1 VTAIPE
7 LRVDGDRLW
16 GRLEEMARIGATPAG
31 GVHRLALSDEDRRA
45 RDLFRAWVESLGLA
59 VSVDGI
65 GNMFA
70 RREGRGGREGREGTG
85 GAAVEGRPPLILG
98 SHLDSQPTGGRFD
111 GPLGVLAAL
120 EVVETL
126 EEQGVRTARPV
137 EVANWTNE
145 EGARFPPAMMGSG
158 VFSGRFDLADALGA
172 TDPDGVTV
180 SDAIDRIGY
189 RGALPVGGRPIAA
202 ALELHIEQ
210 GPVLE
215 ESGCEIGV
223 VTGVQGARWFD
234 LTITG
239 EEAHAGSTPMS
250 RRTDPV
256 AVLGRLLVDA
266 YRRIERDF
274 APHGRLTFGVLAA
287 EPASRNTVPGRVAV
301 SVDLRHP
308 DDSTLDDMERVL
320 REEASR
326 ASLVRGASWRLEDV
340 WRSPPVRFAEPCIEA
355 VHAAA
360 ESCGYT
366 SMRLMAGAGHDSVHT
381 NDVAPTGMIFVPC
394 EGGISHNEAEN
405 ITPAQAET
413 GANVLLHAAL
423 RLLEPP
429 GADMLSAPTHQPGG
443 AA

>member
-1 VTAIPE
+1 MTAISE
-7 LRVDGDRLW
+7 LRVNGDRLW

-45 RDLFRAWVESLGLA
+45 RDLFRAWAESLGLA

-70 RREGRGGREGREGTG
+70 RRDGTG
-85 GAAVEGRPPLILG
+85 GAGAEGRPPLVLG

-126 EEQGVRTARPV
+126 EEHGVRTARPI
-137 EVANWTNE
+137 EVVNWTNE

-158 VFSGRFDLADALGA
+158 AFSGRFALADALGV
-172 TDPDGVTV
+172 TDADGVTV

-189 RGALPVGGRPIAA
+189 RGALPVGGRPLAA

-210 GPVLE
+210 GPILE
-215 ESGCEIGV
+215 ENGCEIGL

-234 LTITG
+234 LTIAG
-239 EEAHAGSTPMS
+239 EEAHAGSTPLS

-256 AVLGRLLVDA
+256 AVFGRFLVDA
-266 YRRIERDF
+266 FRRIERDF
-274 APHGRLTFGVLAA
+274 APDGRLTFGVLAA
-287 EPASRNTVPGRVAV
+287 EPASRNTVPGRVTV

-308 DDSTLDDMERVL
+308 DDSTLDEMEDRL
-320 REEASR
+320 REAARR
-326 ASLVRGASWRLEDV
+326 ACLERGAAWRLDDV
-340 WRSPPVRFAEPCIEA
+340 WRSPPVRFSDRCIDA
-355 VHAAA
+355 VSAAA
-360 ESCGYT
+360 DLCGYA
-366 SMRLMAGAGHDSVHT
+366 SMPIVAGAGHDSVHT

-394 EGGISHNEAEN
+394 EDGISHNEAEN

-423 RLLEPP
+423 GLVEPP
-429 GADMLSAPTHQPGG
+429 PADMLSPPTNQPGG

>member
-1 VTAIPE
+1 
-7 LRVDGDRLW
+7 
-16 GRLEEMARIGATPAG
+16 MARIGGTPAG
-31 GVHRLALSDEDRRA
+31 GVHRLALGDEDRRA
-45 RDLFRAWVESLGLA
+45 RDLFRAWAESLGL
-59 VSVDGI
+59 VVTIDGI

-70 RREGRGGREGREGTG
+70 RREGMD
-85 GAAVEGRPPLILG
+85 GAGPAAGPPLILG

-111 GPLGVLAAL
+111 GPLGVLSAL

-126 EEQGVRTARPV
+126 EERGVRTARPIEIV
-137 EVANWTNE
+137 NWTNE

-158 VFSGRFDLADALGA
+158 VFSGRFDLADALG
-172 TDPDGVTV
+172 TVDPDGVTV

-189 RGALPVGGRPIAA
+189 RGALPVGGRPVAA

-210 GPVLE
+210 GPILE
-215 ESGCEIGV
+215 ENECDIGV

-234 LTITG
+234 LTIMG

-274 APHGRLTFGVLAA
+274 APYGRLTFGVLAA
-287 EPASRNTVPGRVAV
+287 APASRNTVPGRVTV

-308 DDSTLDDMERVL
+308 DDPTLDDMERSL

-326 ASLVRGASWRLEDV
+326 ACLERDASWRLEDV
-340 WRSPPVRFAEPCIEA
+340 WRSPTVRFAEPCIEA
-355 VHAAA
+355 VDAAA

-381 NDVAPTGMIFVPC
+381 NDIAPTGMIFVPC
-394 EGGISHNEAEN
+394 KGGISHNEAES
-405 ITPAQAET
+405 ITPAQAEA

-423 RLLEPP
+423 RLVEPRA
-429 GADMLSAPTHQPGG
+429 ADMLSAPETRPGG
-443 AA
+443 TA

>member
-1 VTAIPE
+1 
-7 LRVDGDRLW
+7 
-16 GRLEEMARIGATPAG
+16 MARIGATPAG

-45 RDLFRAWVESLGLA
+45 RDLFRAWAESLGLA

-70 RREGRGGREGREGTG
+70 RREGGGDAE
-85 GAAVEGRPPLILG
+85 AEGRPPLVLG

-120 EVVETL
+120 EVAETLDEHGVETD
-126 EEQGVRTARPV
+126 RPI
-137 EVANWTNE
+137 EVVNWTNE

-158 VFSGRFDLADALGA
+158 VFSARFDLADALGA
-172 TDPDGVTV
+172 ADADGVTV

-210 GPVLE
+210 GPILE

-234 LTITG
+234 LTIVG

-256 AVLGRLLVDA
+256 AVLGPLFLDA

-287 EPASRNTVPGRVAV
+287 EPASRNTVPGSVTV
-301 SVDLRHP
+301 GVDLRHP
-308 DDSTLDDMERVL
+308 DDPTLDEMEECL
-320 REEASR
+320 REAANDACLE
-326 ASLVRGASWRLEDV
+326 RGAEWRLDDV
-340 WRSPPVRFAEPCIEA
+340 WRSPPVSFSGLCIDA
-355 VHAAA
+355 VRQAADL
-360 ESCGYT
+360 CGYS
-366 SMRLMAGAGHDSVHT
+366 SMPIMAGAGHDSVHT

-394 EGGISHNEAEN
+394 EGGVSHNEAEN
-405 ITPAQAET
+405 ITPAQAEA

-423 RLLEPP
+423 GLVDPAL
-429 GADMLSAPTHQPGG
+429 ADMLSAPTHPPGD

>member
-1 VTAIPE
+1 MTAIPE

-16 GRLEEMARIGATPAG
+16 GRLEEMSRIGATPAG

-45 RDLFRAWVESLGLA
+45 RDLFRAWAESLGLA
-59 VSVDGI
+59 VSIDRI

-70 RREGRGGREGREGTG
+70 RRKGLDGGVSG
-85 GAAVEGRPPLILG
+85 GRPPLVLG

-120 EVVETL
+120 EIVETL
-126 EEQGVRTARPV
+126 EERGVRTARPI
-137 EVANWTNE
+137 EVVNWTNE

-158 VFSGRFDLADALGA
+158 VFSGRFDLAETLRA
-172 TDPDGVTV
+172 TDADGMTV

-210 GPVLE
+210 GPILE
-215 ESGCEIGV
+215 ESEYEIGV

-287 EPASRNTVPGRVAV
+287 APASRNTVPGRVTV

-308 DDSTLDDMERVL
+308 DDPTLDDMERTL

-326 ASLVRGASWRLEDV
+326 ACLERGAAWRLEDV
-340 WRSPPVRFAEPCIEA
+340 WRSPMVRFAEPCIEA

-394 EGGISHNEAEN
+394 EGGVSHNEAEN
-405 ITPAQAET
+405 ITPAQAEA

-423 RLLEPP
+423 RLVAPRA
-429 GADMLSAPTHQPGG
+429 ADMLSAPDPRPGG
-443 AA
+443 PA

>member
-1 VTAIPE
+1 MTAIPE
-7 LRVDGDRLW
+7 LRVNGDRLR

-31 GVHRLALSDEDRRA
+31 GVRRLALSDEDRRA
-45 RDLFRAWVESLGLA
+45 RDLFRAWAESMGLA

-70 RREGRGGREGREGTG
+70 RREGT
-85 GAAVEGRPPLILG
+85 GAAGAEGRPPLLLG

-120 EVVETL
+120 EVAETL
-126 EEQGVRTARPV
+126 EEHGVGTARPI
-137 EVANWTNE
+137 EVVNWTNE

-172 TDPDGVTV
+172 TDPHGVTV

-189 RGALPVGGRPIAA
+189 RGALRVGGRPIAA

-210 GPVLE
+210 GPMLE

-223 VTGVQGARWFD
+223 VTGVQGTRWFD
-234 LTITG
+234 LTIAG

-274 APHGRLTFGVLAA
+274 APHGRLTFGVLASD
-287 EPASRNTVPGRVAV
+287 PASRNTVPGRVTV

-308 DDSTLDDMERVL
+308 EDETLDDMEHTL
-320 REEASR
+320 REQASR
-326 ASLVRGASWRLEDV
+326 ACREQGASWRLDDV
-340 WRSPPVRFAEPCIEA
+340 WRSPPVRFSEPCIDA
-355 VHAAA
+355 VRAAA
-360 ESCGYT
+360 DLCGYS
-366 SMRLMAGAGHDSVHT
+366 SMPLVAGAGHDSVHT

-405 ITPAQAET
+405 ITPAQAEA

-423 RLLEPP
+423 RLVESPP
-429 GADMLSAPTHQPGG
+429 ADMLSAPTNQPGG
-443 AA
+443 TA

>member
-1 VTAIPE
+1 MTAISE
-7 LRVDGDRLW
+7 LRVNGDRLW

-45 RDLFRAWVESLGLA
+45 RDLFRAWAESLGLA

-70 RREGRGGREGREGTG
+70 RRDGTD
-85 GAAVEGRPPLILG
+85 AAADRRPPLVLG

-120 EVVETL
+120 EVVQTL
-126 EEQGVRTARPV
+126 GEHGVRMARPI
-137 EVANWTNE
+137 EVVNWTNE

-158 VFSGRFDLADALGA
+158 VFSARFDLADALGA
-172 TDPDGVTV
+172 TDADGVTV

-189 RGALPVGGRPIAA
+189 RGALPVGGRPLAA

-215 ESGCEIGV
+215 ENGCEIGV

-234 LTITG
+234 LTIEG

-256 AVLGRLLVDA
+256 AVLGRFLVDA
-266 YRRIERDF
+266 FRRIEGDF
-274 APHGRLTFGVLAA
+274 APRGRLTFGVLTA
-287 EPASRNTVPGRVAV
+287 EPASRNTVPGGVTV

-308 DDSTLDDMERVL
+308 DDSTLDDMEACL
-320 REEASR
+320 RDAAKQACLE
-326 ASLVRGASWRLEDV
+326 RGAEWRLDDV
-340 WRSPPVRFAEPCIEA
+340 WRSPPVRFSGRCIDA
-355 VHAAA
+355 VRAAA
-360 ESCGYT
+360 DLCGYS
-366 SMRLMAGAGHDSVHT
+366 SMPMAAGAGHDSVHT

-405 ITPAQAET
+405 ITPAQAEA

-423 RLLEPP
+423 GLVEPP
-429 GADMLSAPTHQPGG
+429 SADMLSAPTNQPGG

>member
-1 VTAIPE
+1 
-7 LRVDGDRLW
+7 
-16 GRLEEMARIGATPAG
+16 MARIGATPAG

-45 RDLFRAWVESLGLA
+45 RDLFRAWAESLGL
-59 VSVDGI
+59 VVTIDGI

-70 RREGRGGREGREGTG
+70 RREGAD
-85 GAAVEGRPPLILG
+85 GAGADAGPPLILG

-126 EEQGVRTARPV
+126 DERGVRTARPI
-137 EVANWTNE
+137 EVVNWTNE

-172 TDPDGVTV
+172 VDPDGVTV

-210 GPVLE
+210 GPILE
-215 ESGCEIGV
+215 ESACDIGV

-274 APHGRLTFGVLAA
+274 APYGRLTFGVLAA
-287 EPASRNTVPGRVAV
+287 APASRNTVPGRVTV

-308 DDSTLDDMERVL
+308 DDPTLDDMERSL
-320 REEASR
+320 GEEASR
-326 ASLVRGASWRLEDV
+326 ACLERGASWRLEDV
-340 WRSPPVRFAEPCIEA
+340 WRSPMVRFAQPCIEA
-355 VHAAA
+355 VGAAA

-394 EGGISHNEAEN
+394 RDGISHNEAES
-405 ITPAQAET
+405 ITSAQAEA

-423 RLLEPP
+423 SLVEPRA
-429 GADMLSAPTHQPGG
+429 ADMLSAPETRPGG
-443 AA
+443 TA

>member
-1 VTAIPE
+1 MTAISG
-7 LRVDGDRLW
+7 LRVNGDRLW

-45 RDLFRAWVESLGLA
+45 RDLFRAWAESMCLA

-70 RREGRGGREGREGTG
+70 RRGGTA
-85 GAAVEGRPPLILG
+85 GAAAENRPPLVLG

-120 EVVETL
+120 EVAETL
-126 EEQGVRTARPV
+126 EEHGVRTARPI
-137 EVANWTNE
+137 EVVNWTNE

-158 VFSGRFDLADALGA
+158 VFSGRFALADALGA
-172 TDPDGVTV
+172 TDADGVTV
-180 SDAIDRIGY
+180 ADAIDRIGC

-210 GPVLE
+210 GPILE
-215 ESGCEIGV
+215 ENGCEIGV

-234 LTITG
+234 LAIVG
-239 EEAHAGSTPMS
+239 EEAHAGSTPLS

-256 AVLGRLLVDA
+256 AVFGRFLVDA

-287 EPASRNTVPGRVAV
+287 EPASRNTVPGRVVV

-308 DDSTLDDMERVL
+308 DDSTLDEMEDGL
-320 REEASR
+320 REAAHR
-326 ASLVRGASWRLEDV
+326 ACLERGAAWRLDDV
-340 WRSPPVRFAEPCIEA
+340 WRSPPVRFSGRCIDA
-355 VHAAA
+355 VRAAA
-360 ESCGYT
+360 DLCGYS
-366 SMRLMAGAGHDSVHT
+366 SMPIVAGAGHDSVHT

-394 EGGISHNEAEN
+394 EDGISHNEAEN
-405 ITPAQAET
+405 ITPAQAEA

-423 RLLEPP
+423 GLVEPP
-429 GADMLSAPTHQPGG
+429 PADMLSAPTNQPGG

>member
-1 VTAIPE
+1 MTAISE
-7 LRVDGDRLW
+7 LRVNGDRLW

-31 GVHRLALSDEDRRA
+31 GVRRLALGDEDRRA
-45 RDLFRAWVESLGLA
+45 RDLFRAWAESLGLA

-70 RREGRGGREGREGTG
+70 RRDAAG
-85 GAAVEGRPPLILG
+85 GAAVEGRPPLVLG

-126 EEQGVRTARPV
+126 EEHGVRTACPI

-158 VFSGRFDLADALGA
+158 VFSGRFTLTDALGA
-172 TDPDGVTV
+172 TDADGVTV
-180 SDAIDRIGY
+180 AGAIDRIGY

-210 GPVLE
+210 GPILE
-215 ESGCEIGV
+215 ENGCEIGV

-234 LTITG
+234 LTMTG
-239 EEAHAGSTPMS
+239 EEAHAGSTPLS

-256 AVLGRLLVDA
+256 AVLGRFLVDA
-266 YRRIERDF
+266 YRRVERDF

-287 EPASRNTVPGRVAV
+287 EPASRNTVPGRVTV

-308 DDSTLDDMERVL
+308 DDATLDAMEDGL
-320 REEASR
+320 REAANR
-326 ASLVRGASWRLEDV
+326 ACLERGAAWRLDDV
-340 WRSPPVRFAEPCIEA
+340 WRSPPVRFSGRCIDA
-355 VHAAA
+355 VRGAADL
-360 ESCGYT
+360 CGYA
-366 SMRLMAGAGHDSVHT
+366 SMPIVAGAGHDSVHT
-381 NDVAPTGMIFVPC
+381 NDIAPTGMIFVPC
-394 EGGISHNEAEN
+394 EDGISHNEAEN
-405 ITPAQAET
+405 ITPAQAEA

-423 RLLEPP
+423 GLVEPP
-429 GADMLSAPTHQPGG
+429 
-443 AA
+443 AAGMG

>member
-1 VTAIPE
+1 MTAISE
-7 LRVDGDRLW
+7 LRVNGDRLW
-16 GRLEEMARIGATPAG
+16 GRLEEMARIGATSAG

-45 RDLFRAWVESLGLA
+45 RDLFRRWAESLGLA
-59 VSVDGI
+59 VSVDRI

-70 RREGRGGREGREGTG
+70 RRDGTG
-85 GAAVEGRPPLILG
+85 AAAAEGRPPLVLG

-126 EEQGVRTARPV
+126 EEHGVRTTRPI

-158 VFSGRFDLADALGA
+158 VFSRRFALAEALGA
-172 TDPDGVTV
+172 TDADGITV

-189 RGALPVGGRPIAA
+189 RGALPVGGRSIAA

-210 GPVLE
+210 GPILE
-215 ESGCEIGV
+215 ENGCEIGV

-239 EEAHAGSTPMS
+239 EEAHAGSTPLS

-256 AVLGRLLVDA
+256 VVFGRFLVDA
-266 YRRIERDF
+266 FRRIERDF
-274 APHGRLTFGVLAA
+274 APDGRLTFGVLAA
-287 EPASRNTVPGRVAV
+287 EPASRNTVPGRVTV

-308 DDSTLDDMERVL
+308 DDSTLDDMEEVL
-320 REEASR
+320 REAANR
-326 ASLVRGASWRLEDV
+326 ACLERGAAWRLDDV
-340 WRSPPVRFAEPCIEA
+340 WRSPPVCFSGRCIDA
-355 VHAAA
+355 VRAAA
-360 ESCGYT
+360 ALCGYA
-366 SMRLMAGAGHDSVHT
+366 SMPIVAGAGHDSVHT
-381 NDVAPTGMIFVPC
+381 SDVAPTGMIFVPC
-394 EGGISHNEAEN
+394 EDGISHNEAEN
-405 ITPAQAET
+405 ITPAQAEA

-423 RLLEPP
+423 GLAGPP
-429 GADMLSAPTHQPGG
+429 PADVG
-443 AA
+443 

>member
-1 VTAIPE
+1 MGGFRTVTPVSE
-7 LRVDGDRLW
+7 LRVNGARLW

-45 RDLFRAWVESLGLA
+45 RDLFGAWAEALGLT

-70 RREGRGGREGREGTG
+70 RREGTG
-85 GAAVEGRPPLILG
+85 GAEDDGRPPLVLG

-111 GPLGVLAAL
+111 GPLGVVAAL

-126 EEQGVRTARPV
+126 EEHGVRTARPI

-158 VFSGRFDLADALGA
+158 VFSGRFELADALGA
-172 TDPDGVTV
+172 GDGDGVTV

-189 RGALPVGGRPIAA
+189 RGALPVGGRSIAA

-210 GPVLE
+210 GPILE
-215 ESGCEIGV
+215 EHGCEIGV

-234 LTITG
+234 LAIVG

-256 AVLGRLLVDA
+256 AALGRFLVDA

-287 EPASRNTVPGRVAV
+287 EPASRNTVPGRVTV

-308 DDSTLDDMERVL
+308 DDSTLDEMERAL
-320 REEASR
+320 REEASH
-326 ASLVRGASWRLEDV
+326 ACLESGASWRLDDV
-340 WRSPPVRFAEPCIEA
+340 WRSPPVRFSGRCIDA
-355 VHAAA
+355 VGAAA
-360 ESCGYT
+360 DLCGYS
-366 SMRLMAGAGHDSVHT
+366 SMPILAGAGHDSVHT

-405 ITPAQAET
+405 ITPAQAEA

-423 RLLEPP
+423 RLVDAPS
-429 GADMLSAPTHQPGG
+429 ADMLSAPKNQPV
-443 AA
+443 